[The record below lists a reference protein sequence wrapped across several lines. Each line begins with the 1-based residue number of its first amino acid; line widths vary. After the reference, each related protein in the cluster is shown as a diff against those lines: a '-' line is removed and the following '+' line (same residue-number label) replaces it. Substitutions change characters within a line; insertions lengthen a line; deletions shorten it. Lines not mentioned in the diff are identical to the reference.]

1 MPAQPWVLLALFAT
15 CALAAGVLTW
25 LVLRLLHRHA
35 ILDHP
40 NARSSHDRP
49 VPRGGGWGV
58 VLTVLP
64 AWALIALVAGEDRFI
79 PLMAGAVLLIAVSW
93 RDDLVHLPAG
103 LRLAAHAV
111 AVCFGLYALPGD
123 AAVFQGLLPIWAD
136 RLVAGLCWI
145 WFINLFNF
153 MDGIDGLSGVEA
165 TSIALGVAAVAAVAG
180 FGDRVSAPAVA
191 MAGAILGFI
200 IWNWHPA
207 RIFLGDV
214 GSVPVGY
221 LAGWLLL
228 TLAAAGAW
236 AAALLLPAYYLAD
249 ATLTLARRL
258 LRGAKVWEAHRE
270 HAYQRAVQ
278 AGRSHASV
286 SLLVLAV
293 NVVLLAL
300 AVAATLLGG
309 GGAAVLVLVGAA
321 ITLGFLKL
329 LSFQT
334 VTEA

>member
-15 CALAAGVLTW
+15 CALAASALTW
-25 LVLRLLHRHA
+25 LVLRLLRRHA

-58 VLTVLP
+58 MLAVLP
-64 AWALIALVAGEDRFI
+64 AWALLALVAGEDRFI
-79 PLMAGAVLLIAVSW
+79 PLMAGAVLLMAVSW
-93 RDDLVHLPAG
+93 RDDLVHLPAAF
-103 LRLAAHAV
+103 RLASHAI

-136 RLVAGLCWI
+136 RLVAGLCWV

-165 TSIALGVAAVAAVAG
+165 TSIALGVVAVAAVAG
-180 FGDRVSAPAVA
+180 AGDRVAAPAVA
-191 MAGAILGFI
+191 LAGAVLGFI

-214 GSVPVGY
+214 GSVPMGY
-221 LAGWLLL
+221 LTGWLLL

-300 AVAATLLGG
+300 AVAATLLGS
-309 GGAAVLVLVGAA
+309 GAAAFIVLVGAA
-321 ITLGFLKL
+321 VALGFLKL
-329 LSFQT
+329 LSVQA
-334 VTEA
+334 VTGA